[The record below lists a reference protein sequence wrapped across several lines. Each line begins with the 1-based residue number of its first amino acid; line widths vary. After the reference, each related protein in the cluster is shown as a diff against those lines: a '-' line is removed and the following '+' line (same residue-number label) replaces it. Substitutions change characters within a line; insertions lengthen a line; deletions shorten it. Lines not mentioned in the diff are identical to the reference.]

1 MDNEY
6 ERNKLSQEE
15 KCDDFNLEQLAG
27 IFDFK
32 NQVEDTPFKDLEEIV
47 VVCLK
52 GSMRT
57 MHMAQMYLHN

>member
-1 MDNEY
+1 MDNGY

-32 NQVEDTPFKDLEEIV
+32 DFEEIV